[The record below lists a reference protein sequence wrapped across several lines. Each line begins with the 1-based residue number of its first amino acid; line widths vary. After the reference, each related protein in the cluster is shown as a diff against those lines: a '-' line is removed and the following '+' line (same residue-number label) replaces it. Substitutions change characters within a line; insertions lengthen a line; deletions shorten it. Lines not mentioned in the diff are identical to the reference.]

1 MKKQHLFALIV
12 TLISGINPS
21 FSQQTFPEL
30 TGKTLEDKSITLP
43 LKNNGNYTLVGIAYS
58 KKAEDQLK
66 TWFQPVYNTFIQK
79 SGKTLFPTENY
90 NVTIYFIP
98 MITGI
103 AQSAGGKIEN
113 KMKENIDKSLQ
124 PYVLVYEGEVKNYKT
139 SLNMTEKDQ
148 PYFFVLDPKGHVVYT
163 CTGSY
168 TEGKFEKILEIVED
182 F

>member
-1 MKKQHLFALIV
+1 MKKYRLLALIV
-12 TLISGINPS
+12 LVLSGINTS
-21 FSQQTFPEL
+21 FGQQAFPEL
-30 TGKTLEDKSITLP
+30 SGKTLEDKKITLP
-43 LKNNGNYTLVGIAYS
+43 LKNNGKYTLLGIAYS

-66 TWFQPVYNTFIQK
+66 TWFQPVYNTFIQEP
-79 SGKTLFPTENY
+79 GKTLFPTENY
-90 NVTIYFIP
+90 NVSIYFIP

-124 PYVLVYEGEVKNYKT
+124 PYVLIYEGEVKTYRT

-168 TEGKFEKILEIVED
+168 TEEKFEKILEIVEE